1 MTSTLMH
8 VEPGAEAEIL
18 CPAKVN
24 LALSVGAPFDN
35 GYHPIASWMVATDFE
50 DQLSIQCIESDDK
63 SHWHIHF
70 ADDAPVRQ
78 TVDWEVESDLIYKAH
93 HLIEKQ
99 LGKKLPAV
107 EVTLSKHI
115 PAGAG
120 LGGGSSDAAGMLVGL
135 NELFELHLSEETLLK
150 LGAELGCDVAFAVSV
165 FLGRPS
171 ALATGFGEV
180 IESSKFLNP
189 VYMTLILPSFGCP
202 TKDVYGKFDQII
214 DPSKV
219 CDRDEVVAL
228 MKSGDLIKNGPFN
241 DLADAAMQAQ
251 PQLAEAK
258 QKIEEVLSRPVHV
271 TGSGSAMF
279 VVAESEDDA
288 REMRNMVIES
298 CNIVS
303 VTAKTLEFMH

>member
-18 CPAKVN
+18 CPAKIN
-24 LALSVGAPFDN
+24 LGLSVGAPFEN

-63 SHWHIHF
+63 NHWHIHF

-93 HLIEKQ
+93 HAIEKH
-99 LGKKLPAV
+99 LGRKLPAV

-135 NELFELHLSEETLLK
+135 NELFELKLDEKTLLK
-150 LGAELGCDVAFAVSV
+150 IGSELGCDVAFGVSV

-180 IESSKFLNP
+180 IESTKFLTP
-189 VYMTLILPSFGCP
+189 VYMTIILPSFGCP
-202 TKDVYGKFDQII
+202 TKDVYGRFDEII

-219 CDRDEVVAL
+219 CDRDRVVTL
-228 MKSGDLIKNGPFN
+228 MKDEDLFGVGPFN
-241 DLADAAMQAQ
+241 DLAEAAMLAQ
-251 PQLAEAK
+251 PQLAETK
-258 QKIEEVLSRPVHV
+258 KKIEEVLSKPIYV
-271 TGSGSAMF
+271 TGSGSAMYAI
-279 VVAESEDDA
+279 AESEDEA
-288 REMRNMVIES
+288 REIRNMVIES
-298 CNIVS
+298 CNIAS
-303 VTAKTLEFMH
+303 VAAKTLEFMH